1 MAARYKKILKKKYT
15 KKLYTDNKNPMLVI
29 GVNKRNKQW
38 RVHQSYLSTEPV
50 LPISNLSLKTI
61 SFTQFTNNINIT
73 ALHMKYFRQST
84 EPGRFKPYDSRV
96 AKLKAFSGI
105 QQMWF
110 TKRID

>member
-1 MAARYKKILKKKYT
+1 MGNESVPIQLARCRFPQLA
-15 KKLYTDNKNPMLVI
+15 
-29 GVNKRNKQW
+29 
-38 RVHQSYLSTEPV
+38 
-50 LPISNLSLKTI
+50 ISNAVIQMHFFQIQYTEAILSNSTRKLLWFEI
-61 SFTQFTNNINIT
+61 SKMLIAVLENKINIT

-84 EPGRFKPYDSRV
+84 EPGRFKLCDSRV

>member
-1 MAARYKKILKKKYT
+1 
-15 KKLYTDNKNPMLVI
+15 MLVI
-29 GVNKRNKQW
+29 AVGGGIKGINSGEFIIANFLQN
-38 RVHQSYLSTEPV
+38 L

-61 SFTQFTNNINIT
+61 SFTHFTNKINII
-73 ALHMKYFRQST
+73 ALHMKYFRQCT
-84 EPGRFKPYDSRV
+84 EPGRFKLYDSRV